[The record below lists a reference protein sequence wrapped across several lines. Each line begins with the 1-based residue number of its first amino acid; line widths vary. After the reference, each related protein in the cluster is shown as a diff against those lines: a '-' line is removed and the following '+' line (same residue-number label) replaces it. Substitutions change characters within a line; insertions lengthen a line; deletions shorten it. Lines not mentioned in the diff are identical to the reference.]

1 MKKILIIE
9 DNEKNIYLMNFI
21 LTKKGYQVITAK
33 TGEEGVEAAVKE
45 KPDLIIMDIQLPG
58 IDGLEATKKIR
69 GSDAD
74 GSIPIVAVTSYALSG
89 DKEKILKAGCNG
101 YIEKPINPETFIEQI
116 ENFIK

>member
-21 LTKKGYQVITAK
+21 LSKKGYPVITAK
-33 TGEEGVEAAVKE
+33 TGEEGVEVALKE
-45 KPDLIIMDIQLPG
+45 RPDLIIMDIQLPG
-58 IDGLEATKKIR
+58 IDGIEATKKIR
-69 GSDAD
+69 SSEAD
-74 GSIPIVAVTSYALSG
+74 GSIPIVAVTSYALAG
-89 DKEKILKAGCNG
+89 DKAKILNAGCNG